1 MPRGGARPGAGRKK
15 RAESAHSSSAL
26 NRTTP
31 EKIDASATTAV
42 RDYASQF
49 TAEAVDGLVKL
60 ARARKTPAGARVM
73 AWKEVLDRG
82 HGRPPQ
88 SLEHTGAGGGPVQLA
103 WQQ

>member
-15 RAESAHSSSAL
+15 KAESAASLPADRAPSL
-26 NRTTP
+26 NVEA
-31 EKIDASATTAV
+31 EKKLA
-42 RDYASQF
+42 DYAAQF

-60 ARARKTPAGARVM
+60 ARHRKTPAGARVM

-88 SLEHTGAGGGPVQLA
+88 AVTGPGGGPLELA